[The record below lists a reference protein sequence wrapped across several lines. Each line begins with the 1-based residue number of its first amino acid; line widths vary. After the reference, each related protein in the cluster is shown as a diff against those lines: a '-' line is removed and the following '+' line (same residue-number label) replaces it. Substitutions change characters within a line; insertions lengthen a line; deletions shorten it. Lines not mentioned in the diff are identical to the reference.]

1 MSKQPWESGHA
12 DEVRQLLQQLTGQ
25 NTADRVSS
33 QVSRTPAAAPLP
45 DTVPLQSA
53 AQPPAAATPA
63 PNTPET
69 DTPVGKDAPQAEAPT
84 AEPSAPDTAQAEIPA
99 EPSETDAARPLTPA
113 APPTAETT
121 PRDDVQ
127 PRHLRLPNPNADDQ
141 DRYALRFPDGDDRED
156 EEPEEGS
163 APDVPLVIPDWDDPA
178 EADAPPED
186 SNDLPLDEE
195 PPAPA
200 TRRNPLRAI
209 GGFFAANFP
218 RKGDPPFEWV
228 RKCVFWVALLVL
240 LGASGYL
247 LYQVWLQ
254 PAHNADLYD
263 KVAEE
268 YEPDASGTVDDD
280 HYPAGMLASFRNLY
294 DVNPDVR
301 GFIDYTSTGKKDF
314 LNIHYPVVYSG
325 DNARYLYRDF
335 YGNKNKNGTLFFD
348 ERNALEPDNHQNKVL
363 IIYGHNMASGQMFAG
378 LNKLIG
384 NLQNARSAATL
395 ILSTLYEKSEY
406 KIFAVV
412 LSDEEAAKS
421 DYFDCRRTYFAT
433 DEAFMEHVDGLRA
446 RSLFDYPVD
455 VRSDDQLLV
464 LSTCTAYS
472 SAKLHDGRLMV
483 IARRVRAD
491 ESAAVSTAE
500 ILRNEDAIMPR
511 AWYVNQNLELHPYYS
526 DAGYTLPTTTATTT
540 ATTLPTVIEPE
551 PTDPDE
557 TAPTTTTTTTTKR
570 GTTTTTTTRSATT
583 TPTAPATEPT
593 QPEPTEPEPTQTEPT
608 EPEPTQPEPQPEPTP
623 EQPEQTE

>member
-1 MSKQPWESGHA
+1 MNKQPWESGHA
-12 DEVRQLLQQLTGQ
+12 DEVRQLLHQLTGQ

-33 QVSRTPAAAPLP
+33 QVSRAPAVAPLP

-63 PNTPET
+63 PTMPET
-69 DTPVGKDAPQAEAPT
+69 DIPVDKAATRTEA
-84 AEPSAPDTAQAEIPA
+84 
-99 EPSETDAARPLTPA
+99 PA
-113 APPTAETT
+113 APPTAEAT
-121 PRDDVQ
+121 PRDDAQ
-127 PRHLRLPNPNADDQ
+127 PRHLRLPNPDADGQ

-163 APDVPLVIPDWDDPA
+163 APVVPLVIPDWDDPA
-178 EADAPPED
+178 EADDAPSEE

-240 LGASGYL
+240 LGSSGYL

-254 PAHNADLYD
+254 PAHNANLYD

-268 YEPDASGTVDDD
+268 YEPDASGTVDDG

-294 DVNPDVR
+294 GVNPDVR

-348 ERNALEPDNHQNKVL
+348 ERNALEPDDHQNKVL

-395 ILSTLYEKSEY
+395 TLSTLYEKSEY

-526 DAGYTLPTTTATTT
+526 DAGYTLPTTTATTATT
-540 ATTLPTVIEPE
+540 AAVTTLPTVIEPE
-551 PTDPDE
+551 PTGPDK
-557 TAPTTTTTTTTKR
+557 TAPTTTKR
-570 GTTTTTTTRSATT
+570 GTTTTTTTGPATT
-583 TPTAPATEPT
+583 VPTVPTTEPTQPEPSETEPSETEPTQTEPT
-593 QPEPTEPEPTQTEPT
+593 QPEPTQ
-608 EPEPTQPEPQPEPTP
+608 PEPTQPEPQPEQP
-623 EQPEQTE
+623 EQPE